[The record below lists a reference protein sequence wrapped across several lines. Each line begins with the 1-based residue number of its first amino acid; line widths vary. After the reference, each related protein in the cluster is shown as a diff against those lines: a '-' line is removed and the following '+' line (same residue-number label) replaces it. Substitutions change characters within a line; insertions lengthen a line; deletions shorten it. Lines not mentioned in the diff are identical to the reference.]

1 MKIPRDLSGEEL
13 VRLLEKFGYQ
23 VTRQTG
29 SHMRLSKLG
38 ETEHHL
44 TIPQHKQLKIGTL
57 NNILTDLA
65 SAWGISKSEL
75 MARLWEKEG
84 G

>member
-1 MKIPRDLSGEEL
+1 MKLPRDLSGEEL

-29 SHMRLSKLG
+29 SHVRLSKFG

-44 TIPQHKQLKIGTL
+44 TIPQHKQLKLGTL

-75 MARLWEKEG
+75 LARLWEKEG